1 MCFLIKTQ
9 VLFFALLVYN
19 KNGKVLFGD
28 NSEQCVFCALASV
41 SALFVSR
48 MLFSKERRY
57 LMDNDVCLMI
67 FYENLRRL
75 RQREGLSCEEMANR
89 LNIKPKT
96 LQALESDILP
106 KSVDCMILAYIQKE
120 FGISPRVILG
130 ELIQKK

>member
-1 MCFLIKTQ
+1 
-9 VLFFALLVYN
+9 
-19 KNGKVLFGD
+19 
-28 NSEQCVFCALASV
+28 
-41 SALFVSR
+41 
-48 MLFSKERRY
+48 
-57 LMDNDVCLMI
+57 MDNDVCLMI